1 MGEMLLL
8 HRKSFSLLFSLENY
22 NQDMNIMLASDT
34 RINLC
39 LLELWIRSAMN
50 DLLVRHLPNNQLK
63 WT

>member
-50 DLLVRHLPNNQLK
+50 DLLVRHFPNNQLK